1 MRFLD
6 NGRAHRCTL
15 HSNDF
20 VNFRVMEL
28 FLLCFRQANDEFQI
42 VANSYR
48 YSQQYSNQMFFAM
61 VDFDEGSDV
70 FTSVSKKAMKK
81 CKMLKKLRQIIEI
94 VNVFKD
100 KTV

>member
-1 MRFLD
+1 
-6 NGRAHRCTL
+6 
-15 HSNDF
+15 
-20 VNFRVMEL
+20 
-28 FLLCFRQANDEFQI
+28 
-42 VANSYR
+42 
-48 YSQQYSNQMFFAM
+48 M